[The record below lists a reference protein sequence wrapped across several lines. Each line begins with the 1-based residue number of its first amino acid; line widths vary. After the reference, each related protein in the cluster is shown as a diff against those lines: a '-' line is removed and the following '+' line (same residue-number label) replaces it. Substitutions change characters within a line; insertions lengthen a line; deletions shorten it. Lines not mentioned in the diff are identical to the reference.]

1 MFYPCNSFTFHYV
14 LISNVYEKNNHFYF
28 SFIKYF
34 IASSTPIIM
43 FTFVFTRDKRKH
55 SLKFVRNKT
64 NQYEDKREKLDKSFI
79 DFVVVALI
87 MLFEHYKIISQNP
100 SEA

>member
-1 MFYPCNSFTFHYV
+1 
-14 LISNVYEKNNHFYF
+14 
-28 SFIKYF
+28 
-34 IASSTPIIM
+34 M

-64 NQYEDKREKLDKSFI
+64 NQYEDKRKKLDKSFI
-79 DFVVVALI
+79 DFVVVVVAII
-87 MLFEHYKIISQNP
+87 MPFEHYKIISQNS